1 MGVVPPR
8 QKELNSEGAPIV
20 KMKAGL
26 TPVIVPLMLSA
37 FAALCSAQDCP
48 VTTDAATYPNPPL
61 TYPMTSDRYAVQYQ
75 LSGSGTF
82 TNAQVYISYYGGTNS
97 SPFLNAS
104 RYPADESLSFVSI
117 PAAPG
122 TAVAIR
128 VTKIF
133 GSNFPAIGQMS
144 VRPAAK
150 GIQISSV
157 SPTVVQFATTTAAD
171 FAGDQFILHWNG
183 TATQSGAIQGLA
195 IFLNP
200 PYTRPTGSNVKVI
213 GTPSDLTGDL
223 SSFDTLDI
231 ESTVAVASTG
241 AVAFIVPANINNIF
255 LGPGAWLQG
264 KLRFTESGV
273 GNIRR
278 IYGPGVLDG
287 SRFNYM
293 NRHCSSTSD
302 HPDDGYQSISW
313 IRLPNKINGVPTVAD
328 GFIVDGPILS
338 DNDFYATDWFDN
350 TTINNLKIIGW
361 NGNNDGIQMGITVR
375 VSNVFIH
382 TGDDSLKM
390 WGSYITVTNATVW
403 QGWNGGVINLG
414 WFDNSPGDDC
424 VIDSVYVVETDWSLS
439 NTPSF
444 TSTTLNFDNSAIVA
458 SLMVPGTVYGG
469 LIPSVFRNIYVE
481 DPPRVLFSLKI
492 TPSVTMNAPTVDL
505 TLPGVLNL
513 NLENIFTPASKLQ
526 NSIGFQTVDGTPLTG
541 TMNIGLTNVMI
552 TPPGGTATALTGA
565 NAAKL
570 GDLVTNGANVDIAYA
585 TAPIAATPPVVNSGG
600 VLNDAGFTVGA
611 PVAPGSIASVFGTG
625 FGTSTSGVTVLAGG
639 IAAPLFGVYGTQI
652 NFQVPWQLSGQTQTA
667 LTVTSGDRTSASITV
682 PLADSAP
689 GIFLLNPAGQGAVE
703 IAGTALIAAPA
714 AAFAGSRPAQRGEY
728 ITIFCTGLGAVTNQP
743 ATGALALVNP
753 VSSASGGP
761 VTVSIGGVN
770 ATPSFSGLAPGF
782 LGLYQI
788 NVQVPPNAPIGPAVP
803 LTISVGGTTSN
814 QATIAIAAAGS

>member
-1 MGVVPPR
+1 
-8 QKELNSEGAPIV
+8 
-20 KMKAGL
+20 
-26 TPVIVPLMLSA
+26 
-37 FAALCSAQDCP
+37 
-48 VTTDAATYPNPPL
+48 VTTDVATYPNPPL
-61 TYPMTSDRYAVQYQ
+61 TYPMTSDRYSVQYQ
-75 LSGSGTF
+75 LGGSGAF
-82 TNAQVYISYYGGTNS
+82 SNAQVYVSYYGGTNS
-97 SPFLNAS
+97 SPFVNAS

-117 PAAPG
+117 PATPG

-157 SPTVVQFATTTAAD
+157 SPTVVQLSTTTAAN
-171 FAGDQFILHWNG
+171 FAGDQFILYWNG

-200 PYTRPTGSNVKVI
+200 PYTEPAGSNVKVVAS
-213 GTPSDLTGDL
+213 PADLAGDL

-231 ESTVAVASTG
+231 EGTVAVASTG
-241 AVAFIVPANINNIF
+241 ALAFVVPANINNIF

-264 KLRFTESGV
+264 KLRFTQSGV
-273 GNIRR
+273 GKTRKIN
-278 IYGPGVLDG
+278 GPGVLDG

-293 NRHCSSTSD
+293 NRHCSATSD

-313 IRLPNKINGVPTVAD
+313 IPLPGKINGVPTIAD
-328 GFIVDGPILS
+328 GFIVDGLIIS
-338 DNDFYATDWFDN
+338 DNDYYATDWFNN

-414 WFDNSPGDDC
+414 WSDNSPGDDC
-424 VIDSVYVVETDWSLS
+424 LIDGVYVVRTDWSLTE
-439 NTPSF
+439 TPSW

-458 SLMVPGTVYGG
+458 SLMVPGTNYGA
-469 LIPSVFRNIYVE
+469 LIPSVFRNIYVD

-492 TPSVTMNAPTVDL
+492 TPPLTLTPPMVDL
-505 TLPGVLNL
+505 TLPSVLNL
-513 NLENIFTPASKLQ
+513 NIENISTPASKLQ
-526 NSIGFQTVDGTPLTG
+526 NSIGFQTVNGAPLTG
-541 TMNIGLTNVMI
+541 SMNIGLTNVMI
-552 TPPGGTATALTGA
+552 TPPGGTATALSSA
-565 NAAKL
+565 NAASL
-570 GDLVTNGANVDIAYA
+570 GDIVTNGSGVGIAYA
-585 TAPIAATPPVVNSGG
+585 FAPVATTPPVANIGG
-600 VLNDAGFTVGA
+600 VSNDAGFAVGA
-611 PVAPGSIASVFGTG
+611 PIAPGSIASVFGSG
-625 FGTSTSGVTVLAGG
+625 FGTSTDGVTVLVGG
-639 IAAPLFGVYGTQI
+639 IAAPLFGVYPTQI

-667 LTVTSGDRTSASITV
+667 LTVTSGDLTSASIAV
-682 PLADSAP
+682 PLAASAP
-689 GIFLLNPAGQGAVE
+689 GIFLLNSAGQAAVE
-703 IAGTALIAAPA
+703 IAGTASLAAPV
-714 AAFAGSRPAQRGEY
+714 AAFPGSRPAQIGEY

-743 ATGALALVNP
+743 ATGAPATASPL
-753 VSSASGGP
+753 SSTLSGP

-770 ATPSFSGLAPGF
+770 VPASFSGLAPGF

-788 NVQVPPNAPIGPAVP
+788 NVQVPSNAPMGSAVP
-803 LTISVGGTTSN
+803 LTISIGGTTSN
-814 QATIAIAAAGS
+814 QASIALAAAGS

>member
-1 MGVVPPR
+1 VNLKV
-8 QKELNSEGAPIV
+8 
-20 KMKAGL
+20 GL
-26 TPVIVPLMLSA
+26 TLVIERRLEIVPLILSA
-37 FAALCSAQDCP
+37 FAAVCSAQNCP
-48 VTTDAATYPNPPL
+48 VTTDVATYPNPPL
-61 TYPMTSDRYAVQYQ
+61 MYPRTSDRYAVQYQ
-75 LSGSGTF
+75 LGGSGTF

-97 SPFLNAS
+97 SPFIDAS

-117 PAAPG
+117 PAASS
-122 TAVAIR
+122 TVVTIR

-133 GSNFPAIGQMS
+133 GSNFPAIGEMS

-157 SPTVVQFATTTAAD
+157 SPTVVQVSTTTAAD

-183 TATQSGAIQGLA
+183 TATQSGAIQGLG

-200 PYTRPTGSNVKVI
+200 PYTKPTGSNVKVVAA
-213 GTPSDLTGDL
+213 PADLAGDL

-231 ESTVAVASTG
+231 EGTVAVASTG
-241 AVAFIVPANINNIF
+241 AQAFIVPANINNIF

-264 KLRFTESGV
+264 KLRFTQSGV
-273 GNIRR
+273 GNTRK

-287 SRFNYM
+287 SRFDYM
-293 NRHCSSTSD
+293 NRHCNGSSD
-302 HPDDGYQSISW
+302 HPDDGYQSVSW
-313 IRLPNKINGVPTVAD
+313 APLPAKINGVPAVAD
-328 GFIVDGPILS
+328 GFIVDGPIIS
-338 DNDFYATDWFDN
+338 DNDYYATDWFNN

-361 NGNNDGIQMGITVR
+361 NANNDGIQMGKTVR

-424 VIDSVYVVETDWSLS
+424 LIDGVYVVETDWSLS
-439 NTPSF
+439 DTPSWA
-444 TSTTLNFDNSAIVA
+444 STTLNFDNSAIVA
-458 SLMVPGTVYGG
+458 SLMVPGTNYGA

-492 TPSVTMNAPTVDL
+492 TPSLTLTGPTVDL

-513 NLENIFTPASKLQ
+513 NIENIFTPASKLE
-526 NSIGFQTVDGTPLTG
+526 NSIGFQTVNGAPLTG
-541 TMNIGLTNVMI
+541 SMNIGLTNVMI
-552 TPPGGTATALTGA
+552 TPPGGTATALTSA

-570 GDLVTNGANVDIAYA
+570 GDIVTNGSNVDIAYA
-585 TAPIAATPPVVNSGG
+585 SAPVATTPPVANIGG

-611 PVAPGSIASVFGTG
+611 PIAPGSIAAVFGSG
-625 FGTSTSGVTVLAGG
+625 FGTSTDGVTVLVGG
-639 IAAPLFGVYGTQI
+639 IAAPLFGVYATQI

-667 LTVTSGDRTSASITV
+667 LTVTAGDLTSASITV
-682 PLADSAP
+682 PLAGSAP
-689 GIFLLNPAGQGAVE
+689 GIFLLNSAGQAAVE
-703 IAGTALIAAPA
+703 IAGIASMAAPV
-714 AAFAGSRPAQRGEY
+714 AAFPGSRPAQRGEY
-728 ITIFCTGLGAVTNQP
+728 VTIYCTGLGAVTNQP
-743 ATGALALVNP
+743 ATGALATASPL
-753 VSSASGGP
+753 SSTSSGP

-770 ATPSFSGLAPGF
+770 ASASFSGLAPGF

-788 NVQVPPNAPIGPAVP
+788 NVQVPSNAPIGSAVP
-803 LTISVGGTTSN
+803 LTISIGGKTSN
-814 QATIAIAAAGS
+814 QASIAVAAAGS